1 MAVSFVRAMLLY
13 VLVISSIRL
22 MGKRQIGE
30 LQPSELVI
38 TILVSNIA
46 SLPLENPDL
55 PLMFGIVPILVLV
68 CFEVLLSWLSLKHRK
83 LRQILSGS
91 PKIIIRDGKIDRAV
105 LRELR
110 ISLDDLMT
118 AMRTNNIFD
127 LSEVQFAIVETT
139 GSISVYQ
146 KPDAR
151 SVTNGDLKSK
161 PAKGNPPDLII
172 TDGVLLK
179 AGLSAAG
186 LDEAW
191 LNKYLD
197 RHGITRS
204 DVFLLTARGRD
215 DVFLIKKE
223 AAHG

>member
-1 MAVSFVRAMLLY
+1 MAVSFLRAMLLY
-13 VLVISSIRL
+13 VLVIFSIRL

-30 LQPSELVI
+30 MQPSELVI

-46 SLPLENPDL
+46 SLPLEDPEL
-55 PLMFGIVPILVLV
+55 PLLYGIVPILALV
-68 CFEVLLSWLSLKHRK
+68 CFEVLLSWLALRQRK

-91 PKIIIRDGKIDRAV
+91 PKIIVRGGEIDRGV

-110 ISLDDLMT
+110 ISLDDLM
-118 AMRTNNIFD
+118 AALRGNGIFD
-127 LSEVQFAIVETT
+127 VSEVQFAVVETT
-139 GSISVYQ
+139 GLISVYP
-146 KPDAR
+146 KAAAR
-151 SVTNGDLKSK
+151 AVTNGDLHGK
-161 PAKGNPPDLII
+161 PDTGDPPDLII

-191 LNKYLD
+191 LHRYLKKQ
-197 RHGITRS
+197 GLTCA
-204 DVFLLTARGRD
+204 DVFLLTARSAD

-223 AAHG
+223 ATDV